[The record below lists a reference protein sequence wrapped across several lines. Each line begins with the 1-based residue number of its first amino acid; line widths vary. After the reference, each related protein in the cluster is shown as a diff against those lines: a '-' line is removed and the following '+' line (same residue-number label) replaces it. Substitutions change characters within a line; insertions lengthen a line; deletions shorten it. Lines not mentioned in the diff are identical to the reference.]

1 MKRLNNHEDKR
12 IPWQYTLINN
22 MFSKQEIN
30 NCSLSE
36 MIDDDIYEMKK
47 NKCPPALYKFYTPT
61 IENISDVQNKLLW
74 LSSPET
80 FNDPYD
86 CRLSFDYEAFQQYYT
101 IRSFKSNSMFSEEEK
116 KMIYNAS
123 LTRSGFYMDSFSYK
137 FENMVRNSM
146 KKELISFQHE
156 LWEKTML
163 VRNYIETLFLNK
175 YRIACF
181 SSYSWNSQQ
190 NEQLMWAH
198 YAQSHK
204 GFCVE
209 YDISPLF
216 DNAIEDG
223 DLFTIYSANKR
234 DEYLLP
240 SVQRKMMIN
249 GFFPIQYSSRKNE
262 LSKSLCYAISQNKCT
277 NKQFNDLKIKSFRA
291 LITKLLPWKYEQ
303 EWRLIVDS
311 NISKK
316 TDHKIYFPF
325 VKRIIVGVKASD
337 ELHRILSNTAAH
349 LNIPITNEYV

>member
-1 MKRLNNHEDKR
+1 M
-12 IPWQYTLINN
+12 PWQYTLVNDI
-22 MFSKQEIN
+22 FSKQEMN

-36 MIDDDIYEMKK
+36 IIDSDIFEIKK
-47 NKCPPALYKFYTPT
+47 QKCPLMLYKFYTPT

-101 IRSFKSNSMFSEEEK
+101 IKSFKSNSIFSDEEK

-123 LTRSGFYMDSFSYK
+123 LLRSGFYVDSFSYI
-137 FENMVRNSM
+137 FNNMVQNSM

-156 LWEKTML
+156 LWEKSMF
-163 VRNYIETLFLNK
+163 VKNYIETLLLNK

-216 DNAIEDG
+216 DNAIEDEN
-223 DLFTIYSANKR
+223 LFTIYSVDKR

-277 NKQFNDLKIKSFRA
+277 NKQINDLKIKSFRA

-311 NISKK
+311 NISKR
-316 TDHKIYFPF
+316 TDHKVPFPF
-325 VKRIIVGVKASD
+325 IKRIIVGVKASD

-349 LNIPITNEYV
+349 LHIPITNEYV